1 MIHKLIGMDVYNVF
15 GFFFFGVV
23 FAFCFCWEMDF
34 TFEEHTKTWQFL
46 QNWKKRG
53 RKTTEWNDYLNEW
66 RTIFNYLNVPSIVN
80 SMFTHLNVILTQA
93 NTLA

>member
-34 TFEEHTKTWQFL
+34 TFEEHTKT
-46 QNWKKRG
+46 
-53 RKTTEWNDYLNEW
+53 
-66 RTIFNYLNVPSIVN
+66 
-80 SMFTHLNVILTQA
+80 
-93 NTLA
+93 